1 MNTKDDP
8 LAQSEFSPWAGLGLD
23 EWGGT
28 AEVFASLLSKI
39 GVNQENVDD
48 LVVAVRA
55 SIRGALAAKTHYGT
69 SLKVHNKGGGEP
81 VTEADHASN
90 QAILHI
96 LRETC
101 PEDLILSEES
111 RAPSKVANCDRMWI
125 VDPLDGTKEFIAQ
138 NGEFSIMVGLAREGR
153 SFLGAVCQPTIGRIF
168 VGLTEGG
175 AWTLYTV
182 DGEWNVDQLEVN
194 PNLNTRGPLRFVRSR
209 SHPNECLASIARELG
224 DIKEVISGSVGVKC
238 GLVSR
243 GMADLYVH
251 PTRHLKEWDTCAPEA
266 ILRGAGGLVTDCAG
280 KPLSYGDHDPH
291 QHGGIF
297 AGTPAAWHRAQPVVR
312 RIARSMFADVAG
324 S

>member
-1 MNTKDDP
+1 LNTKADP
-8 LAQSEFSPWAGLGLD
+8 LAQSEFSLWTGLD
-23 EWGGT
+23 EQGAT
-28 AEVFASLLSKI
+28 TEVFTPLLSKI
-39 GVNQENVDD
+39 GVTQENIDD
-48 LVVAVRA
+48 LVVAIRA
-55 SIRGALAAKTHYGT
+55 SIGGALATKTHYGT
-69 SLKVHNKGGGEP
+69 SLKVRNKGGGEP
-81 VTEADHASN
+81 VTEADYASN
-90 QAILHI
+90 QAILQI
-96 LRETC
+96 LQESC

-111 RAPSKVANCDRMWI
+111 TAPSKVANCGRMWI

-153 SFLGAVCQPTIGRIF
+153 SFLGAVCQPTIGRVF
-168 VGLTEGG
+168 AGLAEEG
-175 AWTLYTV
+175 AWTLYTT
-182 DGEWNVDQLEVN
+182 DGEWNVDQLEVTST
-194 PNLNTRGPLRFVRSR
+194 PNTRGPLRFVRSR

-243 GMADLYVH
+243 GIADLYVH
-251 PTRHLKEWDTCAPEA
+251 PTQYLKEWDTCAPEA

-280 KPLSYGDHDPH
+280 KPLLYGDNDPH

-312 RIARSMFADVAG
+312 RMTRFMFADVAG

>member
-1 MNTKDDP
+1 MKTPDDSSV
-8 LAQSEFSPWAGLGLD
+8 QSEFSPWAGID
-23 EWGGT
+23 EQGST
-28 AEVFASLLSKI
+28 AQVLSPLLSKI
-39 GVNQENVDD
+39 GISQEDVDD

-55 SIRGALAAKTHYGT
+55 SIVGALAAKTHYGT
-69 SLKVHNKGGGEP
+69 SLKVSTKEGGEP

-96 LRETC
+96 LREKC
-101 PEDLILSEES
+101 PKDPILSEES
-111 RAPSKVANCDRMWI
+111 TAPNEIENCGRMWI

-153 SFLGAVCQPTIGRIF
+153 SFLGAVCQPTIGRVF
-168 VGLTEGG
+168 VGLAEGG
-175 AWTLYTV
+175 AWTLYTA
-182 DGEWNVDQLEVN
+182 DGEWNVDRLKIN

-243 GMADLYVH
+243 GMVDLYVH
-251 PTRHLKEWDTCAPEA
+251 PTRYLKEWDTCAPEA
-266 ILRGAGGLVTDCAG
+266 VLRGAGGLVTDCAG

-297 AGTPAAWHRAQPVVR
+297 AGTPAAWHRAYPFVR
-312 RIARSMFADVAG
+312 KITRSMFADVPG